1 MSAMAGGGVRWL
13 YRGLMAALVPVAL
26 PLLTVRDRL
35 VGKRRPPWSER
46 LVRRLPSV
54 AAGGLWI
61 QAVSVG
67 EVEIAR
73 RLIRALRERAP
84 DLPIT
89 VTATTA
95 TGLELARSSLA
106 GMAAVAACP
115 LDTIGPVSRFCDQ
128 VRPRALIL
136 VETELWP
143 EMLSQAGDRGIPVA
157 VVNARLSARSAARYR
172 RVRAL
177 LRPLLEPITL
187 VLTRDVDDAR
197 RFQSIGVAADR
208 ITAVGNIKY
217 DLEADPRPLPWR
229 AAVEVA
235 AGRRPV
241 VVAGSTMEGEE
252 AMVLDAL
259 AEVDEPRPLLVLA
272 PRHPERFDAVAELV
286 AARGLALA
294 RRSRLDQEPPTADA
308 DVFLLDTIGELS
320 RAYALARVA
329 FIGGSLVPTGG
340 HNPLEPLAWGV
351 PVVSGPHVHNFAE
364 VYRLLFEAGA
374 ARCVDGPADLA
385 GAIGRWLSDPVAAQA
400 AGSAGEVVVRDNR
413 GATER
418 TASVLLELVDRTP

>member
-1 MSAMAGGGVRWL
+1 MSAMAGSGARWL
-13 YRGLMAALVPVAL
+13 YRGLMSAVVPLAVPVL
-26 PLLTVRDRL
+26 SLRDRM

-46 LVRRLPSV
+46 LMHDDPEV

-73 RLIRALRERAP
+73 RLVRALRAAAP
-84 DLPIT
+84 ELPIT

-95 TGLELARSSLA
+95 TGLELARSSLPDDTP
-106 GMAAVAACP
+106 VAACP
-115 LDTIGPVSRFCDQ
+115 LDLMGPVSRFLDL
-128 VRPRALIL
+128 VRPRAVVL

-143 EMLSQAGDRGIPVA
+143 EMLGQAGDRGIPVA
-157 VVNARLSARSAARYR
+157 VVNARLSARSTARYR

-177 LRPLLEPITL
+177 LRPLLAPVSR
-187 VLTRDVDDAR
+187 VLTRGGDDAE
-197 RFQSIGVAADR
+197 RFLSLGVAADR

-217 DLEADPRPLPWR
+217 DLEPDPRPLVWR
-229 AAVEVA
+229 DAVEAA
-235 AGRRPV
+235 AGDRAV
-241 VVAGSTMEGEE
+241 VVAGSTMDGEE

-259 AEVDEPRPLLVLA
+259 DELQPRPFLILA
-272 PRHPERFDAVAELV
+272 PRHPERFDAVAEL
-286 AARGLALA
+286 AGSRGLSVA
-294 RRSRLDQEPPTADA
+294 RRTRVESGPPGPAT

-320 RAYALARVA
+320 RAYAMALVA

-351 PVVSGPHVHNFAE
+351 PVLTGPHVHNFDE
-364 VYRLLFEAGA
+364 VYGLLFEAGA
-374 ARCVDGPADLA
+374 ARSVEGKDELSAGFRAWLGDAD
-385 GAIGRWLSDPVAAQA
+385 AAMT
-400 AGSAGEVVVRDNR
+400 AGSAGESVVRANR

-418 TASVLLELVDRTP
+418 TAAALLELVEPGP

>member
-1 MSAMAGGGVRWL
+1 MSAMAGSGARWL
-13 YRGLMAALVPVAL
+13 YRGLMSAVVPLAVPVL
-26 PLLTVRDRL
+26 SLRDRM

-46 LVRRLPSV
+46 LMHDDPEV

-73 RLIRALRERAP
+73 RLVRALRAAAP
-84 DLPIT
+84 ELPIT

-95 TGLELARSSLA
+95 TGLELARSSLPDDVP
-106 GMAAVAACP
+106 VAACP
-115 LDTIGPVSRFCDQ
+115 LDLMGPVSRFLDL
-128 VRPRALIL
+128 VRPRAVVL

-143 EMLSQAGDRGIPVA
+143 EMLGQAGDRGIPVA
-157 VVNARLSARSAARYR
+157 VVNARLSARSTARYR

-177 LRPLLEPITL
+177 LRPLLAPVSR
-187 VLTRDVDDAR
+187 VLTRGGDDAE
-197 RFQSIGVAADR
+197 RFLSLGVAADR

-217 DLEADPRPLPWR
+217 DLEPDPRPLVWR
-229 AAVEVA
+229 DAVEAA
-235 AGRRPV
+235 AGDRAV
-241 VVAGSTMEGEE
+241 VVAGSTMDGEE

-259 AEVDEPRPLLVLA
+259 DELQPRPFLILA
-272 PRHPERFDAVAELV
+272 PRHPERFDAVAEL
-286 AARGLALA
+286 AGSRGLSVA
-294 RRSRLDQEPPTADA
+294 RRTRVESGPPGPAT

-320 RAYALARVA
+320 RAYAMARVA

-351 PVVSGPHVHNFAE
+351 PVLTGPHVHNFDE
-364 VYRLLFEAGA
+364 VYGLLFEAGA
-374 ARCVDGPADLA
+374 ARSVEGKDELSAGFRAWLGDAD
-385 GAIGRWLSDPVAAQA
+385 AAMT
-400 AGSAGEVVVRDNR
+400 AGSAGESVVRANR

-418 TASVLLELVDRTP
+418 TAAALLELVEPGP

>member
-1 MSAMAGGGVRWL
+1 MSAMAGSGARWL
-13 YRGLMAALVPVAL
+13 YRGLMSAVVPLAVPVL
-26 PLLTVRDRL
+26 SLRDRM

-46 LVRRLPSV
+46 LMHDDPEV

-73 RLIRALRERAP
+73 RLVRALRAAAP
-84 DLPIT
+84 ELPIT

-95 TGLELARSSLA
+95 TGLELARSSLPEDTP
-106 GMAAVAACP
+106 VAACP
-115 LDTIGPVSRFCDQ
+115 LDLMGPVSRFLDL
-128 VRPRALIL
+128 VRPRAVVL

-143 EMLSQAGDRGIPVA
+143 EMLGQAGDRGIPVA
-157 VVNARLSARSAARYR
+157 VVNARLSARSTARYR

-177 LRPLLEPITL
+177 LRPLLAPVSR
-187 VLTRDVDDAR
+187 VLTRGGDDAE
-197 RFQSIGVAADR
+197 RFLSLGVAADR

-217 DLEADPRPLPWR
+217 DLEPDPRPLVWR
-229 AAVEVA
+229 DAVEAA
-235 AGRRPV
+235 AGDRAV
-241 VVAGSTMEGEE
+241 VVAGSTMDGEE

-259 AEVDEPRPLLVLA
+259 DELQPRPFLILA
-272 PRHPERFDAVAELV
+272 PRHPERFDAVAEL
-286 AARGLALA
+286 AASRGLSVA
-294 RRSRLDQEPPTADA
+294 RRTRVESGPPGPAT

-320 RAYALARVA
+320 RAYAMARVA

-351 PVVSGPHVHNFAE
+351 PVLTGPHVHNFDE
-364 VYRLLFEAGA
+364 VYGLLFEAGA
-374 ARCVDGPADLA
+374 ARSVEGKDELSAGFRAWLGDAD
-385 GAIGRWLSDPVAAQA
+385 AATT
-400 AGSAGEVVVRDNR
+400 AGSAGESVVRANR

-418 TASVLLELVDRTP
+418 TAAALLELVEPGP

>member
-1 MSAMAGGGVRWL
+1 MSAMAGSGARWL
-13 YRGLMAALVPVAL
+13 YRGLMSAVVPLAVPVL
-26 PLLTVRDRL
+26 SLRDRM

-46 LVRRLPSV
+46 LMHDDPEV

-73 RLIRALRERAP
+73 RLVRALRAAAP
-84 DLPIT
+84 ELPIT

-95 TGLELARSSLA
+95 TGLELARSSLPDDTP
-106 GMAAVAACP
+106 VAACP
-115 LDTIGPVSRFCDQ
+115 LDLMGPVSRFLDL
-128 VRPRALIL
+128 VRPRAVVL

-143 EMLSQAGDRGIPVA
+143 EMLGQAGDRGIPVA
-157 VVNARLSARSAARYR
+157 VVNARLSARSTARYR

-177 LRPLLEPITL
+177 LRPLLAPVSR
-187 VLTRDVDDAR
+187 VLTRGGDDAE
-197 RFQSIGVAADR
+197 RFLSLGVAADR

-217 DLEADPRPLPWR
+217 DLEPDPRPLVWR
-229 AAVEVA
+229 DAVEAA
-235 AGRRPV
+235 AGDRAV
-241 VVAGSTMEGEE
+241 VVAGSTMDGEE

-259 AEVDEPRPLLVLA
+259 DELQPRPFLILA
-272 PRHPERFDAVAELV
+272 PRHPERFDAVAEL
-286 AARGLALA
+286 AGSRGLSVA
-294 RRSRLDQEPPTADA
+294 RRTRVESGPPGPAT

-320 RAYALARVA
+320 RAYAMARVA

-351 PVVSGPHVHNFAE
+351 PVLTGPHVHNFDE
-364 VYRLLFEAGA
+364 VYGLLFEAGA
-374 ARCVDGPADLA
+374 ARSVEGKDELSAGFRAWLGDAD
-385 GAIGRWLSDPVAAQA
+385 AAMT
-400 AGSAGEVVVRDNR
+400 AGSAGESVVRANR

-418 TASVLLELVDRTP
+418 TAAALLELVEPGP